1 MTEYVVAILSFI
13 NENDFRYV
21 HTEARGRYNAM
32 LNVLADPQYK
42 GYTVVGIDEAERNK
56 KGILV

>member
-42 GYTVVGIDEAERNK
+42 GYTVVGIDEAEAE
-56 KGILV
+56 